1 MKPSASLLP
10 VQLAAM
16 IDHTAL
22 KPETGVTQIEQLCRE
37 ALTYGFASV
46 CVNSAYASSCSRLL
60 EGSNVRTCCVV
71 GFPLGAATTASK
83 VFEARDAIKLG
94 AKEIDMVLWVGGIK
108 SGQWG
113 WVEEDIAE
121 VARACREGEAI
132 LKVIFECGL
141 LTNDEKKRACEICIR
156 AGAHFVK
163 TSTGFGPGGATVE
176 DVRLMSKIVKPAG
189 LGVKAA
195 GGIRTFTDAL
205 LMVDAGATRLGAS
218 SSVKILDE
226 ARGTANSQ
234 C

>member
-1 MKPSASLLP
+1 MKPSSKLLP

-22 KPETGVTQIEQLCRE
+22 KPEATLTQIEQLCRE
-37 ALTYGFASV
+37 ALTYNFASV
-46 CVNSAYASSCSRLL
+46 CVNSAYASACSRLL
-60 EGSNVRTCCVV
+60 EGSNVKTCCVI
-71 GFPLGAATTASK
+71 GFPLGATTTASK
-83 VFEARDAIKLG
+83 VFEAREAIKLG
-94 AKEIDMVLWVGGIK
+94 AKEIDMVLWVGGMK
-108 SGQWG
+108 SGQFG

-121 VARACREGEAI
+121 VARACREADAV

-141 LTNDEKKRACEICIR
+141 LTVDEKKRACEMCVR

-176 DVRLMSKIVKPAG
+176 DVRLMSKMVKTAG

-195 GGIRTFTDAL
+195 GGIRTFNDAL

-218 SSVKILDE
+218 ASVKILDE
-226 ARGTANSQ
+226 ARGHANSQ